1 VEVEPIASPVFWTA
15 LLRAEC
21 VLTLNIAF
29 GLAVGELILWL
40 GVIDRF
46 FSPLIQR
53 LERIGI
59 HGKIAAAM
67 VLALGAPR
75 SGAALI
81 SRAYSEGEL
90 TDDEAT
96 FGTLSLAFPG
106 YLKRWV
112 GTAAMATAIAGVSG
126 FIFALVMV
134 LRSACRFVWAVAL
147 LARRARARSGAFA
160 ELEKEYV
167 GARERAGRVLAQLR
181 RSLPWAWI
189 FFALTYVL
197 VPFVDSAFSK
207 YASRGGML
215 WFLPAEGWAVA
226 VSSLAHVT
234 AGLSSAAAAL
244 SAGKLGVT
252 QTVLAL
258 LVGNMAGSVTR
269 TMRQNVGYWVGV
281 FPRGLVKNLLRWH
294 LATTTILE
302 VFSILIAWCVAVV
315 N

>member
-1 VEVEPIASPVFWTA
+1 M
-15 LLRAEC
+15 RAEC

-29 GLAVGELILWL
+29 GLAVGETILAL

-75 SGAALI
+75 SGTALI

-90 TDDEAT
+90 TGDQAT

-106 YLKRWV
+106 YLRRWA
-112 GTAAMATAIAGVSG
+112 GTAAVAAAVAGVSG
-126 FIFALVMV
+126 FIFALVM
-134 LRSACRFVWAVAL
+134 LSRSACRFVWAVAL
-147 LARRARARSGAFA
+147 LSRRARARSGAA
-160 ELEKEYV
+160 AGLDIARV
-167 GARERAGRVLAQLR
+167 GTGERIARVLARLK
-181 RSLPWAWI
+181 RSLPWAWA

-197 VPFVDSAFSK
+197 VPFADDAFSK
-207 YASRGGML
+207 YASRGKML

-226 VSSLAHVT
+226 ASSLAHVT

-244 SAGKLGVT
+244 SAGKLGVA

-258 LVGNMAGSVTR
+258 LAGNMAGSVTR

-281 FPRGLVKNLLRWH
+281 FPGELVKNLLRWH
-294 LATTTILE
+294 LATTTVLE
-302 VFSILIAWCVAVV
+302 AASVLIAWCVAVV

>member
-1 VEVEPIASPVFWTA
+1 MEVEPIASPDFLAA

-29 GLAVGELILWL
+29 GLAVGELILGL
-40 GVIDRF
+40 GIIDRF
-46 FSPLIQR
+46 FSPLIPR

-90 TDDEAT
+90 TGDQAT

-106 YLKRWV
+106 YLRRWA
-112 GTAAMATAIAGVSG
+112 GTAAMAAAVAGVSG
-126 FIFALVMV
+126 FIFALVML
-134 LRSACRFVWAVAL
+134 LRSACRFIWAITR
-147 LARRARARSGAFA
+147 LASRAKARPGAFA
-160 ELEKEYV
+160 ELEKTRV
-167 GARERAGRVLAQLR
+167 GARERASRVLAQLK
-181 RSLPWAWI
+181 RSLPWAWA

-197 VPFVDSAFSK
+197 VPYVDEAFSK

-258 LVGNMAGSVTR
+258 LVGNMAGSLTR

-281 FPRGLVKNLLRWH
+281 FPKELVKNLLRWH
-294 LATTTILE
+294 LVTTAVLE
-302 VFSILIAWCVAVV
+302 AASVLIAWCAAVA

>member
-1 VEVEPIASPVFWTA
+1 MEVEPIASPGFWAA
-15 LLRAEC
+15 LMKAEC
-21 VLTLNIAF
+21 VLTLNIAV
-29 GLAVGELILWL
+29 GLAAGELILAL
-40 GVIDRF
+40 GIVDRL
-46 FSPLIQR
+46 FSPLIPR
-53 LERIGI
+53 LERLGI

-75 SGAALI
+75 AGAALI

-90 TDDEAT
+90 TDDQAT

-112 GTAAMATAIAGVSG
+112 GTAAMAAAMAGVSG

-134 LRSACRFVWAVAL
+134 LRSACRFVWMAAM
-147 LARRARARSGAFA
+147 LARRARAHSGVFMG
-160 ELEKEYV
+160 LEKKYA
-167 GARERAGRVLAQLR
+167 GARERVGRVWAQLR
-181 RSLPWAWI
+181 RSLPWAWA

-226 VSSLAHVT
+226 ASSLAHVT

-244 SAGKLGVT
+244 SVGKLGVA

-281 FPRGLVKNLLRWH
+281 FPKRLVKNLLRWH
-294 LATTTILE
+294 LVTTTMLE
-302 VFSILIAWCVAVV
+302 VFSISIVWCITVV
-315 N
+315 K

>member
-1 VEVEPIASPVFWTA
+1 MEIEPIASPVFWAA

-21 VLTLNIAF
+21 VLTFNIAF
-29 GLAVGELILWL
+29 GLAVGELILGL

-46 FSPLIQR
+46 FSPLIPR
-53 LERIGI
+53 LERLGI

-90 TDDEAT
+90 TGDQAT

-106 YLKRWV
+106 YLRRWV
-112 GTAAMATAIAGVSG
+112 GTAAMAAAVAGVSG
-126 FIFALVMV
+126 FIFALVML
-134 LRSACRFVWAVAL
+134 LRSACRFTWAVVL
-147 LARRARARSGAFA
+147 LASRAKARSGVFA
-160 ELEKEYV
+160 ELESTHV
-167 GARERAGRVLAQLR
+167 GVRERTVRVLVQLK
-181 RSLPWAWI
+181 RSLPWAWA
-189 FFALTYVL
+189 FFALTYVI
-197 VPFVDSAFSK
+197 VPFVDGAFSK

-244 SAGKLGVT
+244 SAGKLRVT

-281 FPRGLVKNLLRWH
+281 FPRELVKNLLRWH
-294 LATTTILE
+294 LATTIILE
-302 VFSILIAWCVAVV
+302 IMSVFIAWCAAVV

>member
-1 VEVEPIASPVFWTA
+1 VEVESIASPGFWAA
-15 LLRAEC
+15 LLKAEC

-29 GLAVGELILWL
+29 GLAVGELILGL
-40 GVIDRF
+40 GVVDRF
-46 FSPLIQR
+46 FSPLIPR

-59 HGKIAAAM
+59 HRKIAAAM
-67 VLALGAPR
+67 ILALGAPR

-90 TDDEAT
+90 TDDQAT

-112 GTAAMATAIAGVSG
+112 GTAAMAAAIAGVSG
-126 FIFALVMV
+126 FIFALVML
-134 LRSACRFVWAVAL
+134 LRSACRFAWVVAL
-147 LARRARARSGAFA
+147 LARRARARAGVFA
-160 ELEKEYV
+160 EMEKTYAGV
-167 GARERAGRVLAQLR
+167 RERAVRVLAQLK
-181 RSLPWAWI
+181 RSLPWAWA

-207 YASRGGML
+207 YASGGGLL

-226 VSSLAHVT
+226 ASSLAHVT

-244 SAGKLGVT
+244 SVGKLGVA

-281 FPRGLVKNLLRWH
+281 FPKGLVKNLLRWH
-294 LATTTILE
+294 LATTTVLE
-302 VFSILIAWCVAVV
+302 IFSILAAWCIAVV